1 MAGLVADGY
10 HLHTL
15 VEQDAVGRLAT
26 VRMSTP
32 APPGAGVLVDLLFAS
47 SGIES
52 EIVAMA
58 DRLEILPGL
67 SVPVASTGHLVALKL
82 LARDDETRPQDHAD
96 LVALRPAL
104 TQDDRDV
111 ASAAVRL
118 ISARGYDRGRDL
130 VSLLDAYL
138 RTA

>member
-1 MAGLVADGY
+1 
-10 HLHTL
+10 
-15 VEQDAVGRLAT
+15 
-26 VRMSTP
+26 
-32 APPGAGVLVDLLFAS
+32 
-47 SGIES
+47 
-52 EIVAMA
+52 MA

-111 ASAAVRL
+111 AAAAVRL

-130 VSLLDAYL
+130 VSLLDSYL